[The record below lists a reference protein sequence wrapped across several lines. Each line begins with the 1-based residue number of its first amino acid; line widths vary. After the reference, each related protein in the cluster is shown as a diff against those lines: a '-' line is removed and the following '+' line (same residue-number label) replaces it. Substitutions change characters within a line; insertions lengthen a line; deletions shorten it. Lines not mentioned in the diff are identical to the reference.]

1 MKLSLR
7 IFVLAFVLI
16 ISVPFFGRLALRGTT
31 PGMVLETE
39 NRQVTAFHPLT
50 SWRRGKMKEW
60 FRNNDFWIADRLA
73 KKDFVVRTINTV
85 LSDPKYFYSMDFS
98 RGLYGQE
105 GFLFLGNNYARVLDR
120 HLSPDFSLSYEARE
134 RLLNQ
139 HTNLQRVAHEQ
150 KATYVLFAAPDKH
163 GIFCEKLPSFL
174 TGKNACRKTS
184 RVTRDLQKDFEKKGV
199 SLVYPFDEV
208 RHENAHTIYFKADTH
223 WKMTGAEVGFF
234 ALMDHLT
241 NRGLR
246 FSGKTFASTK
256 GVNYRLETTPLGQT
270 GDLRTII
277 GVPND
282 YVISDTG
289 VRFVSTV
296 PVRFS
301 ELDSPEISI
310 PAQKVA
316 IYGWKAR
323 WKGTV
328 INSSAPN
335 KARVL
340 IFCDSFMTAMSP
352 FFFSHF
358 QDTYFFSYYGRSQ
371 KELEQAV
378 RDVKPDLVVFETV
391 ERALY

>member
-7 IFVLAFVLI
+7 FLILAFVLM
-16 ISVPFFGRLALRGTT
+16 ISVPFFGRLAIRGTT

-39 NRQVTAFHPLT
+39 NRQVTTFSPLT

-60 FRNNDFWIADRLA
+60 FRNNDLWIADRLA

-85 LSDPKYFYSMDFS
+85 LADPKFFYSMDFS
-98 RGLYGQE
+98 KGLYGQD

-120 HLSPDFSLSYEARE
+120 HLSSDFSLPYEARE

-139 HTNLQRVAHEQ
+139 HANLQRVAHEQ
-150 KATYVLFAAPDKH
+150 KARYALFAAPDKH

-174 TGKNACRKTS
+174 TGRNACERTS
-184 RVTRDLQKDFEKKGV
+184 RVTQNLRSDFAKKGIT
-199 SLVYPFDEV
+199 LVYPFDEV
-208 RHENAHTIYFKADTH
+208 RRENKRPIYFKADTH

-234 ALMDHLT
+234 ALMQSLT
-241 NRGLR
+241 ERGLR
-246 FSGKTFASTK
+246 FSGQPFVSTRN
-256 GVNYRLETTPLGQT
+256 VNYKLEITELGQT
-270 GDLRTII
+270 GDLRNII

-282 YVISDTG
+282 YTISDTG
-289 VRFVSTV
+289 VRFVSKV
-296 PVRFS
+296 PVQFG
-301 ELDSPEISI
+301 ELDKPVVSR
-310 PAQKVA
+310 PADEVA

-323 WKGTV
+323 WHGSV
-328 INSSAPN
+328 LNSAAPN

-358 QDTYFFSYYGRSQ
+358 QDTHFYSYYGQSQ
-371 KELEQAV
+371 AELEQV
-378 RDVKPDLVVFETV
+378 IRNVTPDLVVFETV